1 MLTLRSRFNL
11 GCILLLAWLAMPV
24 VAQYRVVSLVGN
36 EKDLGH
42 FIPPPEHIDHHLANG
57 WGLAH
62 LPMSPFWVSD
72 ELTGFSTLY
81 MANGTIV
88 TQLVVTIPKAPSDPL
103 PPGSPTGI
111 VANPTK
117 GFVVSK
123 GGKSGPAPFIFA
135 TLDGT
140 ISGWNPTVDPANAVI
155 AVDNSMRGAAYT
167 GLAIT
172 KSGAY
177 IYAANAAGDDIEVYD
192 SKFNLVTAFS
202 DPNIPRPFGVYG
214 VAVIGDDVYVTYA
227 PVFPGKPGAGFV
239 DVFDLNGQLD
249 RTLISAS
256 PGGPLNIPWAV
267 TVAPGD
273 FGKFSHA
280 LLVGNVQSGRIS
292 AFNQE
297 TGDFLGDL
305 SHPDGKPIEIPG
317 LWALSFGGGTA
328 ANGKTNELFFTAGP
342 DTYYGGVFG
351 KIVWE
356 KP

>member
-1 MLTLRSRFNL
+1 MLTLKSRQNL
-11 GCILLLAWLAMPV
+11 GCTLLLAFLVTPAA
-24 VAQYRVVSLVGN
+24 AQYRVVSLVAN

-42 FIPPPEHIDHHLANG
+42 FIPRAGKIDPNLRNG
-57 WGLAH
+57 WGLAY

-81 MANGTIV
+81 MADGTMVPLI
-88 TQLVVTIPKAPSDPL
+88 VTIPKAPSDPL

-111 VANPTK
+111 VANPTN

-140 ISGWNPTVDPANAVI
+140 ISGWNPMVDPTNAVI
-155 AVDNSMRGAAYT
+155 AVDNSTRGPAYT

-192 SKFNLVTAFS
+192 SNFNLVTAFS

-239 DVFDLNGQLD
+239 DRFDLNGQLD

-292 AFNQE
+292 AFNRE

-305 SHPDGKPIEIPG
+305 AHRDGEPIEIPG
-317 LWALSFGGGTA
+317 LWALAFGGGIT
-328 ANGKTNELFFTAGP
+328 ANGNTNELFFTAGP

-351 KIVWE
+351 KIIWE